1 MDTFIAF
8 LIDWGY
14 WGMFIASLLA
24 GSAFPFSSEVIL
36 LGLLHPSI
44 GLNATLCVLTAT
56 IGNTLGG
63 MTCYSI
69 GRAGKLEWIKKIFK
83 VSEQRLQ
90 SMVKFLNKRSA
101 FMAFFT
107 FLPGLGTVIAITLGF
122 LRSHIGVVIISMFT
136 GKLSRYIVV
145 AMAAKGIFSYFA

>member
-1 MDTFIAF
+1 MDIYSL

-69 GRAGKLEWIKKIFK
+69 GRAGKLEWIKKYSRFK
-83 VSEQRLQ
+83 NSDF
-90 SMVKFLNKRSA
+90 KA
-101 FMAFFT
+101 W
-107 FLPGLGTVIAITLGF
+107 
-122 LRSHIGVVIISMFT
+122 
-136 GKLSRYIVV
+136 
-145 AMAAKGIFSYFA
+145 